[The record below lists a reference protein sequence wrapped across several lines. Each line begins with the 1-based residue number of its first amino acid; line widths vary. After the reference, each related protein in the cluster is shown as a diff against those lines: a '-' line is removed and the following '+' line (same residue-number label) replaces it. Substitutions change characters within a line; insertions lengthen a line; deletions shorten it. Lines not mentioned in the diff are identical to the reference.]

1 MDKNKPIIKGV
12 RTFLQAL
19 IPMLAVF
26 TAVLST
32 PQVSDYVSTLPF
44 VVQVGGLSAI
54 IGFTSWLQN
63 AIEDWLK

>member
-1 MDKNKPIIKGV
+1 MNKDKPIIKGF

-32 PQVSDYVSTLPF
+32 PQVSDYVSALPF
-44 VVQVGGLSAI
+44 VIQVGGLSAI
-54 IGFTSWLQN
+54 IGFVSWLQN
-63 AIEDWLK
+63 AIEDWVK